1 MRVLFTVALAVAV
14 AAVAFPAIDA
24 VGVERAETQTGAAVD
39 RLVTAARSL
48 AAGND
53 ALPAER
59 GPARA
64 LVELHLPSGGV
75 ASAPLESLTVG
86 PPAMDAP
93 GSDSGEAASA
103 IAATR
108 ITWRVDGGGRHVRQ
122 VAGLRIRS
130 VSADRFTTGGGRQR
144 LVLRLV
150 RREGR
155 RVVTVTTG
163 PRRFK

>member
-1 MRVLFTVALAVAV
+1 MRVLFTVALTVAV

-24 VGVERAETQTGAAVD
+24 VGVERSNTQTGGAVE

-53 ALPAER
+53 ALPPDQ
-59 GPARA
+59 GPARRV
-64 LVELHLPSGGV
+64 VELDLPAGGA

-86 PPAMDAP
+86 RPAKDEN
-93 GSDSGEAASA
+93 GDGESGPTPAGAT
-103 IAATR
+103 TR
-108 ITWRVDGGGRHVRQ
+108 ITWRVAGGNRHVRQ
-122 VAGLRIRS
+122 VAGPRIRPDS
-130 VSADRFTTGGGRQR
+130 GERFATGPGRQR

-150 RREGR
+150 RREGH

-163 PRRFK
+163 PRTFK